1 MDCRELFEQVS
12 DYLDEQ
18 EKAEL
23 CAQIELH
30 LKACPT
36 CKVYVDTV
44 RKTIMLYQTPP
55 QAPIPVTV
63 SARLQ
68 AALSKEYGSDEYRA
82 ASD

>member
-1 MDCRELFEQVS
+1 MDCRELLDQVS
-12 DYLDEQ
+12 EYLDEQ
-18 EKAEL
+18 EQAEL
-23 CAQIELH
+23 CARIEQH

-44 RKTIMLYQTPP
+44 RKTIMLYQSSP

-68 AALSKEYGSDEYRA
+68 AALSKEYGAGDYRA
-82 ASD
+82 SSD